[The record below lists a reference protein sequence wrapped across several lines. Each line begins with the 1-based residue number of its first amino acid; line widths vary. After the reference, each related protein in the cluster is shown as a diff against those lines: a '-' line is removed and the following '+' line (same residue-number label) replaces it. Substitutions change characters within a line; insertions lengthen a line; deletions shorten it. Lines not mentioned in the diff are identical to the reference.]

1 MLEENDYESWKI
13 RIERYIK
20 GKTHEDAYDSDV
32 DDETMRAA
40 ASIFYGLIYH
50 QLQLY
55 DPSVDQYLATNDRQ
69 MFPTEASPDSLCLI
83 PTSACLILLRYF
95 MNWTNKLKDFFVP
108 KRIVPENIV
117 IDSALI
123 LLVKLVSC
131 VKECLEGNI
140 PVKKDK
146 YSSLKDSRMMGMKPA
161 AGVSKTQSKSDN
173 QKSRVLPSKNAK
185 PTEMHLHA
193 IKRIF
198 RYLKGTL
205 NMGLWY
211 PKDSGFAL
219 TAFADADYAGC
230 FQGQPVD
237 DSIADK
243 IETTKHITSEAHQV
257 NTPQRLQDKET
268 STVYGVSVGPF
279 CIVGPSAVLGNNCKL
294 HPRIHVCRNTELGDK
309 CILMSGAIVG
319 DNLPGKTI
327 IGCNNVIGHHVVV
340 GIKCQ
345 EIKYKAG
352 NECFLEVGDN
362 NEIRE
367 HVSIHRSSKPCDRT
381 VIGDNNLIIGSC
393 HIAHDCKVGSN
404 NIFANNTLLAGH
416 VLVEVSP

>member
-161 AGVSKTQSKSDN
+161 VGLSKTQSKSDN
-173 QKSRVLPSKNAK
+173 QKSRVLPSKNVARPKTTPKYIRKTDITVAPRIVPQWKPTGRQFLLCDIYGPKKSLTPIAKPLELSSSVSSSSPTTVIFRLYILSYGIWIQGDLFAYEMNSTFKMSMMGQMSFFLGLQISQNPRGIFINQAKYALEILKKYALTQAPITLNAK

-230 FQGQPVD
+230 
-237 DSIADK
+237 
-243 IETTKHITSEAHQV
+243 
-257 NTPQRLQDKET
+257 
-268 STVYGVSVGPF
+268 
-279 CIVGPSAVLGNNCKL
+279 
-294 HPRIHVCRNTELGDK
+294 
-309 CILMSGAIVG
+309 
-319 DNLPGKTI
+319 
-327 IGCNNVIGHHVVV
+327 
-340 GIKCQ
+340 
-345 EIKYKAG
+345 
-352 NECFLEVGDN
+352 
-362 NEIRE
+362 
-367 HVSIHRSSKPCDRT
+367 
-381 VIGDNNLIIGSC
+381 
-393 HIAHDCKVGSN
+393 
-404 NIFANNTLLAGH
+404 
-416 VLVEVSP
+416 